1 MQLGSKRSELKSNKR
16 SAVRPSHPIKRAR
29 SKFKASLLDSTISH
43 DVMRQFL
50 CVHARMLRSSALQP
64 AGACAES
71 LWRGRERESAR
82 TAADV
87 DRYPS
92 RHMTWRHGVRDS
104 PTNRPSADHALV
116 CFQIVSTKMFLNF
129 FLQIWFEAI
138 RKIAI
143 SCIFSHAQFLFI
155 RCVIC
160 ALFFQEYHA
169 RHN

>member
-1 MQLGSKRSELKSNKR
+1 
-16 SAVRPSHPIKRAR
+16 
-29 SKFKASLLDSTISH
+29 
-43 DVMRQFL
+43 MRQFL
-50 CVHARMLRSSALQP
+50 CVHARMLRSSELRP

-138 RKIAI
+138 RKNCPHEIAEFRAFFLTRSFYSFDVSYVHCSFKNI
-143 SCIFSHAQFLFI
+143 TLATIKCGHHQNIPFFKIIFCSCAYYM
-155 RCVIC
+155 
-160 ALFFQEYHA
+160 YHIY
-169 RHN
+169 NYPWL